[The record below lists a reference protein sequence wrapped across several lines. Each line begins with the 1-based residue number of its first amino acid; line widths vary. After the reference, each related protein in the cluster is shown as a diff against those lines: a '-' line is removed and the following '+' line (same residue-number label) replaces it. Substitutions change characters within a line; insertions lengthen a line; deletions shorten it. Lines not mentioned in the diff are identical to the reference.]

1 MNLLAILPIYWLA
14 MGIVFFPLLTS
25 IYKANTKE
33 NKGKFPKPLK
43 IMMVHLVLAT
53 CLQTGITILYF
64 LDINYRVLIHLY
76 IVEEFVLDMLFYQDI
91 LKTIPHN
98 KDKPEKSPIF
108 SIAIVAFVV
117 FAIINALFIT
127 DIYHFLVYTFV
138 LQAVVMVICTAGY
151 YYYRTFYDT
160 ECSSTYE
167 APSYRLYKGPVLWMN
182 MGKSLY
188 FSGTL
193 LVFVMYNMLL
203 AGNLK
208 EMAISAWRL
217 HDILLITLHI
227 FMGIGFLVFTSDR
240 KKVLDVQGRYEKR
253 QNNIHRK
260 QYKQKDLGY
269 MDFLKN
275 FPEYFER
282 FKKRNPDLVADNYTF
297 EAFKKDVNAL
307 QRSQYIAQTPEMIA
321 FLKNTLGALK
331 NFKQENPDLFN
342 EADKA

>member
-1 MNLLAILPIYWLA
+1 MST
-14 MGIVFFPLLTS
+14 IVALIVLWVMRISLFFPLFVS

-53 CLQTGITILYF
+53 CLQTGITILD
-64 LDINYRVLIHLY
+64 LLHINYRFIIHIY
-76 IVEEFVLDMLFYQDI
+76 VVEEFVLDMLFYQDI

-127 DIYHFLVYTFV
+127 DIYHFPVYTFV

-217 HDILLITLHI
+217 HDILLIALHV
-227 FMGIGFLVFTSDR
+227 FMGIGFLVFTADR
-240 KKVLDVQGRYEKR
+240 RKVMDVQGRYEKKH
-253 QNNIHRK
+253 NNFNRNR
-260 QYKQKDLGY
+260 YKQKDLSY
-269 MDFLKN
+269 MDLLKN
-275 FPEYFER
+275 FPQFFEK
-282 FKKRNPDLVADNYTF
+282 FKNLNPDLIPASYTF
-297 EAFKKDVNAL
+297 EEYKKDFNAL
-307 QRSQYIAQTPEMIA
+307 LRSQYIAQTPEMLA
-321 FLKNTLGALK
+321 FLKESASTLE

>member
-1 MNLLAILPIYWLA
+1 MNSFIMSLIKWLP
-14 MGIVFFPLLTS
+14 MGIIAFPFFALIAKTT
-25 IYKANTKE
+25 IKE
-33 NKGKFPKPLK
+33 NKGRFPVPLK
-43 IMMVHLVLAT
+43 IMGLHIILAFL
-53 CLQTGITILYF
+53 LQIGIAILYF
-64 LDINYRVLIHLY
+64 LHINYAFLIHIY
-76 IVEEFVLDMLFYQDI
+76 VVEEFVLDMLFYQDI

-108 SIAIVAFVV
+108 SIAIVAFVA

-127 DIYHFLVYTFV
+127 DIYHFPVYTFV

-227 FMGIGFLVFTSDR
+227 FMGIGFLVFTADR
-240 KKVLDVQGRYEKR
+240 RKVMDVQGRYEKKH
-253 QNNIHRK
+253 NNFNRNR
-260 QYKQKDLGY
+260 YKQKDLSY
-269 MDFLKN
+269 MDLLKN
-275 FPEYFER
+275 FPQFFEK
-282 FKKRNPDLVADNYTF
+282 FKNLNPDLIPTSYTF
-297 EAFKKDVNAL
+297 EEYKKDFNAL
-307 QRSQYIAQTPEMIA
+307 LRSQYIAQTPEMLA
-321 FLKNTLGALK
+321 FLKESASTLE

-342 EADKA
+342 DADKA